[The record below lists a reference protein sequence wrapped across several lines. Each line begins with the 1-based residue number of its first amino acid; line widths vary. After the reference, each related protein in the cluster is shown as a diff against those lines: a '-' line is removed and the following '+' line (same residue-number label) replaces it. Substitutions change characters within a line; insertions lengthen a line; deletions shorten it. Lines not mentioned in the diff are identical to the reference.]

1 MQNRWWE
8 TGNERLRRR
17 TKYALLTIAAVG
29 LLLNLAAFIA
39 RVDFGARLIPLT
51 AQGVVAFVS
60 LLILLVLRWNWR

>member
-39 RVDFGARLIPLT
+39 RVDFGARLIPPN